1 MLKIVIIDDEQLII
15 NHLIKIIS
23 SFDLPHQI
31 VGTAENTRQALITI
45 RETHPNLVITDIRMG
60 ASNGLDLCETLS
72 TTLPHTKIIILSGYD
87 DFSYAQKALRYNVT
101 SYLLKPINEQEL
113 YSQLKQIHTS
123 ILAQDAEAEKDFQLK
138 KQIHECLPMMQE
150 WFYRIIRENRSSPEV
165 IESIFRLFNIDIFN
179 PAYQALHISF
189 SEEDKTDKIEQDYIA
204 ISSLSRT
211 IMLFVEDY
219 FKMIYFYDSSSI
231 TFILSAKSGDDNE
244 IQKRVYQLAEKIRQ
258 FLDFN
263 DRTPFSIGQ
272 STVVHNIIHVR
283 QAVKDA
289 ISASKYSFYIGFNQI
304 ICITDVELRE
314 KGEVVTGFNYIQED
328 LLKHLKTCD
337 YISAAQFL
345 HVFYLNVLQLHGNQT
360 VSRNKFLELY
370 YFLSNALGQEF
381 GTEISTF
388 PETVEKIRQSPN
400 LSDIKQI
407 LLDFVN
413 NTIVSIEQLRTNK
426 SQKFVENAK
435 AYINNHYSQDI
446 SLESIA
452 YEIGLSAC
460 YLSTL
465 FKNITQ
471 LSIKE
476 YLIDVRI
483 DAAKRYLKDVNLKI
497 YEVASLVGYSD
508 SRYFSQLFR
517 KKTGYTPGQYREL
530 LSSQE

>member
-1 MLKIVIIDDEQLII
+1 M
-15 NHLIKIIS
+15 
-23 SFDLPHQI
+23 
-31 VGTAENTRQALITI
+31 
-45 RETHPNLVITDIRMG
+45 
-60 ASNGLDLCETLS
+60 
-72 TTLPHTKIIILSGYD
+72 
-87 DFSYAQKALRYNVT
+87 
-101 SYLLKPINEQEL
+101 
-113 YSQLKQIHTS
+113 
-123 ILAQDAEAEKDFQLK
+123 
-138 KQIHECLPMMQE
+138 
-150 WFYRIIRENRSSPEV
+150 
-165 IESIFRLFNIDIFN
+165 
-179 PAYQALHISF
+179 
-189 SEEDKTDKIEQDYIA
+189 
-204 ISSLSRT
+204 
-211 IMLFVEDY
+211 
-219 FKMIYFYDSSSI
+219 
-231 TFILSAKSGDDNE
+231 
-244 IQKRVYQLAEKIRQ
+244 
-258 FLDFN
+258 
-263 DRTPFSIGQ
+263 
-272 STVVHNIIHVR
+272 
-283 QAVKDA
+283 
-289 ISASKYSFYIGFNQI
+289 
-304 ICITDVELRE
+304 
-314 KGEVVTGFNYIQED
+314 
-328 LLKHLKTCD
+328 
-337 YISAAQFL
+337 
-345 HVFYLNVLQLHGNQT
+345 FYLNVLQLHGNQT

-465 FKNITQ
+465 FKNITK